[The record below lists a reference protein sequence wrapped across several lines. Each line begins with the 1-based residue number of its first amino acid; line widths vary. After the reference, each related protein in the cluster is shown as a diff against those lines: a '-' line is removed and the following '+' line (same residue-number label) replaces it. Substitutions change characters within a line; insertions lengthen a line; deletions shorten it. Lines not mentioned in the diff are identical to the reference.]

1 MHMKK
6 LLENF
11 RGFVDLE
18 ESANTIGADVNEI
31 LLGFLLTGDAGTFV
45 NAEEAEET
53 LKDRASRLTRDQ
65 YDDQKGRAEAMK
77 DSVLAWADENG
88 FDGAVSKV
96 WWTARP
102 GVLQSAVGAR
112 KVSKGNPTDILIQF
126 SDESFLGVSAKST
139 KKKGEIGFKNP
150 GVGAIGKALNIDL
163 GGVVSAMAKM
173 ELQALGIDEM
183 TASERKAYIRANPEV
198 QRQTVQTGTI
208 ILNMLRDFLLS
219 HLQTLSDEEL
229 RAHLVQNWLDA
240 DGIYPYYIKAT
251 GHGSPDKG
259 FGAKLLD
266 PIKNDQYKALMAE
279 DIILTPVGNDA
290 VGVQAGGKRIM
301 KMRFKYESEK
311 MASSLKM
318 SGDPWKDVRKKT

>member
-1 MHMKK
+1 MHMKQ

-18 ESANTIGADVNEI
+18 EAANTIGADVNEI
-31 LLGFLLTGDAGTFV
+31 LLGYLLAGEGGTFV
-45 NAEEAEET
+45 NSDEAQET

-102 GVLQSAVGAR
+102 GVLQSAVGER

-126 SDESFLGVSAKST
+126 SDGSFLGVSAKST

-150 GVGAIGKALNIDL
+150 GAAPIGT
-163 GGVVSAMAKM
+163 
-173 ELQALGIDEM
+173 ALGIDLVGLVATVADM
-183 TASERKAYIRANPEV
+183 QLQSLGIDKMSASARKPYLRANPEI
-198 QRQTVQTGTI
+198 QRHTIETGTI

-219 HLQTLSDEEL
+219 HLQTLSDEDIRE
-229 RAHLVQNWLDA
+229 HLVQNWLNA
-240 DGIYPYYIKAT
+240 AGIYPYYIKAT
-251 GHGSPDKG
+251 GHGSMDKG
-259 FGAKLLD
+259 FGAKLVD

-279 DIILTPVGNDA
+279 DITLIPVGNDA
-290 VGVQAGGKRIM
+290 VGVMAGGKRIM

-311 MASSLKM
+311 MASTLKM
-318 SGDPWKDVRKKT
+318 SGDSWKDVKKRA

>member
-11 RGFVDLE
+11 NAFLDLE

-31 LLGFLLTGDAGTFV
+31 LLGFLLAGNTGNFV
-45 NAEEAEET
+45 NAEEAEAT

-77 DSVLAWADENG
+77 DSVLAWANENG
-88 FDGAVSKV
+88 FDGTVSKV
-96 WWTARP
+96 WWTARK
-102 GVLQSAVGAR
+102 GSLQTAVGEP

-150 GVGAIGKALNIDL
+150 GAAPIGT
-163 GGVVSAMAKM
+163 
-173 ELQALGIDEM
+173 ALGIDLVGLVATVADMQLQSLGIDKM
-183 TASERKAYIRANPEV
+183 TAAARKPYLRANPEI
-198 QRQTVQTGTI
+198 QRQTEETGKI

-219 HLQTLSDEEL
+219 HLQTLSDEEI
-229 RAHLVQNWLDA
+229 REHLVQYWLNA
-240 DGIYPYYIKAT
+240 DRIYPYYIKAT
-251 GHGSPDKG
+251 GRGSADKG
-259 FGAKLLD
+259 FGAALVD
-266 PIKNDQYKALMAE
+266 PIKNEQYKALMAE
-279 DIILTPVGNDA
+279 DITLTPVGDVA
-290 VGVQAGGKRIM
+290 VGVTAGGKRIM

-311 MASSLKM
+311 MASTLKM
-318 SGDPWKDVRKKT
+318 SGDSWKDVKKRG